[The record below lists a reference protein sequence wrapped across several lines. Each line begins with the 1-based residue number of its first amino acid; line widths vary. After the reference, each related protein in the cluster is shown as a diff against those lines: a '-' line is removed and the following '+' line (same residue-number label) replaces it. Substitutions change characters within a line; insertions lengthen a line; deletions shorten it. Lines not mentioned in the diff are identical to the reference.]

1 MSENKLKSSL
11 PFIAAALVAG
21 GIVVFLIATK
31 DYNKTARVDNPVSQP
46 KTEEPKPAEPTFN
59 KKLYS
64 TDSPESL
71 WVVVNK
77 KRPLPAGFA
86 PKDLTIIGGTSLQAE
101 ANKQAKQLIE
111 DAKKDQVTLK
121 VISGYRSY
129 QTQKNLYASYVSKD
143 GQAAADSYSARAG
156 HSEHQT
162 GLAAD
167 LGNASGA
174 CDLKICFETTAGGKW
189 LAAHVYEY
197 GFIISYA
204 KGKEALTG
212 YQFEPWHI
220 RYIGKELAAEL
231 RRTGQTMEEFFG
243 LASAPGY

>member
-11 PFIAAALVAG
+11 AFLAAALVAG
-21 GIVVFLIATK
+21 GIIVFLIATK

-46 KTEEPKPAEPTFN
+46 KTEKPKPTEPTFN

-64 TDSPESL
+64 TDPPDSL

-77 KRPLPAGFA
+77 KRPLPASFV
-86 PKDLTIIGGTSLQAE
+86 PKDLIPIGGTSLQSE
-101 ANKQAKQLIE
+101 ASKQVKQLME
-111 DAKKDQVTLK
+111 DAKKDQVALK

-129 QTQKNLYASYVSKD
+129 QNQKNLYASYVSKD

-167 LGNASGA
+167 LGNSSGV
-174 CDLKICFETTAGGKW
+174 CDLAICFETTAGGKW
-189 LAAHVYEY
+189 LATHAYEY

-204 KGKEALTG
+204 KGKEGLTD

-231 RRTGQTMEEFFG
+231 KKTGQTMEEFFG
-243 LASAPGY
+243 LPPAPRY